1 MDAWR
6 CRLDLAFS
14 AFVVCDLFRISSF
27 GFRISK
33 CFPGGRNVMMDRMT
47 RYALLV
53 ATAMVF
59 VWSASAQIVEPRVA
73 EVQIS
78 PADGPALVGLARGAM
93 AEFLVNRTP
102 VEKQTIPD
110 SLAHLEHEQRTYAAS
125 VTLRHE
131 GRPVGRA
138 IKSISL
144 KNERGAIVPAS
155 VCRNVTLAA

>member
-1 MDAWR
+1 
-6 CRLDLAFS
+6 
-14 AFVVCDLFRISSF
+14 
-27 GFRISK
+27 
-33 CFPGGRNVMMDRMT
+33 MMDRMT

-125 VTLRHE
+125 VTLRH
-131 GRPVGRA
+131 
-138 IKSISL
+138 
-144 KNERGAIVPAS
+144 
-155 VCRNVTLAA
+155 TLAGTMAPRSRPCEASNCPTGSHGRISTA